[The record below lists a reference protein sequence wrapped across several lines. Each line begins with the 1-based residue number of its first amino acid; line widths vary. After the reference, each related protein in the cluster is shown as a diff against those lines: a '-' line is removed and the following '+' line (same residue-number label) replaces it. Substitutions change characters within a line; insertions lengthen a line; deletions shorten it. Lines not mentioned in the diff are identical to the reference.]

1 MLENL
6 VITGCCYF
14 MNWSYY
20 INVSLN
26 VVSLLAQLFR
36 VWLLQE
42 NPVLLSFWQ
51 HLVLKMFI
59 YVTLA
64 IGYTAYTVL
73 NLKFILIYTFTF
85 LFYVRFQMKDYW
97 LDPPTEQVKYIAI
110 ICLKKKKLFTCNYRG
125 IQGTW
130 QTTTNG

>member
-59 YVTLA
+59 YVTL
-64 IGYTAYTVL
+64 GYTAYTVL

-125 IQGTW
+125 TQGTW